1 MKMLYLS
8 EQCPKE
14 GGGGTSKYPTNELP
28 PPPNISP
35 CNLNVHVFY
44 QKSTE
49 REIIFGRGQKQVID
63 VHVHLLKAPSSNRSP
78 PKRPF

>member
-14 GGGGTSKYPTNELP
+14 GGGTSKYPTNEPP